1 LFELAEALPSRDGA
15 AIAAGVI
22 DGADHIPAPDLPAA
36 VALGLA
42 SGSGIVRLAA
52 LPLLATLEGVDAAL
66 ARARSDASAKVRAW
80 TPRTAS
86 DLSPPANAS
95 RSTASG
101 APEDDLDQ
109 LSFF

>member
-1 LFELAEALPSRDGA
+1 MAPTTSRLPT
-15 AIAAGVI
+15 
-22 DGADHIPAPDLPAA
+22 A
-36 VALGLA
+36 VSIGLA

-52 LPLLATLEGVDAAL
+52 LPFLATLEGVDAAL
-66 ARARSDASAKVRAW
+66 TRARSDASAKVRAS
-80 TPRTAS
+80 TPRMAS
-86 DLSPPANAS
+86 DLALPAIAS